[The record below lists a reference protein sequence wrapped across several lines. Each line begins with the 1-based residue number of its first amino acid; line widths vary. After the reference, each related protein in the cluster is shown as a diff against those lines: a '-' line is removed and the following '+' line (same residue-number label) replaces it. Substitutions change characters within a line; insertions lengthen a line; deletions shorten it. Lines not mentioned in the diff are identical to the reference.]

1 MAKSVAV
8 PASSLRHPTR
18 TSVLGHQR
26 FDSGDSRRAVLTTAL
41 GIATLAVPVAAY
53 FWFIDRFSVN
63 VIYWDQWSD
72 INVIGHPSIGTLWA
86 QHLENRIFFPNLI
99 VIVLAST
106 THFNIVFE
114 EYVSGIMLVVAA
126 GLFIWAHKRR
136 SPSTPW
142 IYYSPVMI
150 VMLSFAQA
158 GNTLWGFQMAWY
170 LLMLA
175 LAAALF
181 FLDRPSLTGL
191 VLTAAIA
198 AAVVGS
204 FTSLQGLLI
213 WPVGLVLLWHR
224 RRSKGLLLAWVVS
237 AVTAGA
243 VYFIQFEF
251 SATGDNNAYAFAH
264 PIAAIRFFFSLIGDV
279 GGENNNLPFV
289 GHNDSVLVVGVA
301 IVTVAIWVV
310 IAYGFRR
317 DEGTGY
323 PIGVALVCFG
333 LLFAATITLG
343 RTSWGLW
350 AAGASRYTTFDLLIL
365 TGCYLAVLDRP
376 SIAIKAG
383 KGIRARST
391 ALLWA

>member
-1 MAKSVAV
+1 MAKSATTT
-8 PASSLRHPTR
+8 ASSLRPPTQ
-18 TSVLGHQR
+18 TSVLGLQR
-26 FDSGDSRRAVLTTAL
+26 FDSDERRRAVLPTAL
-41 GIATLAVPVAAY
+41 GIATLVVPVAAY
-53 FWFIDRFSVN
+53 FWFISRFSVN
-63 VIYWDQWSD
+63 AIYWDQWSD
-72 INVIGHPSIGTLWA
+72 INMIGHPNIATLWA

-99 VIVLAST
+99 VLVLAYT
-106 THFNIVFE
+106 THFNIIVE
-114 EYVSGIMLVVAA
+114 EYLSGVMLVVAA
-126 GLFIWAHKRR
+126 GLLIWAHKRR
-136 SPSTPW
+136 CPSTPLV
-142 IYYSPVMI
+142 YYSPVVI
-150 VMLSFAQA
+150 LMLSFAQA

-191 VLTAAIA
+191 VLAAAIA

-224 RRSKGLLLAWVVS
+224 RRSKGLLLAWVAS
-237 AVTAGA
+237 AVTTGA

-251 SATGDNNAYAFAH
+251 SATGDNNSYVFAH
-264 PIAAIRFFFSLIGDV
+264 PIAAIQFFFSLVGDV

-289 GHNDSVLVVGVA
+289 GHNDGVLVLGVVLVA
-301 IVTVAIWVV
+301 VAIWVV

-317 DEGTGY
+317 DEESGY

-333 LLFAATITLG
+333 LLFAATIAVG

-350 AAGASRYTTFDLLIL
+350 AAGASRYTTFDLLIVI
-365 TGCYLAVLDRP
+365 GCYLAILERP
-376 SIAIKAG
+376 STPTKAG
-383 KGIRARST
+383 Q
-391 ALLWA
+391 